1 MPDPVDST
9 DAAPR
14 ESVPAPASSPPR
26 QRRPARWPWL
36 LLVAALALAV
46 GWYWWNQRSA
56 ADDGTAT
63 APEASAAPIATG
75 IDLATLQRNL
85 DDAARVNRALREQVL
100 GLTQRVGLVEDG
112 LAGMERGA
120 APGVDAVRLAEA
132 DFLLRLGEERLR
144 LFGDVAG
151 ARASFE
157 LADAQLA
164 EVADPRATS
173 VRQTL
178 ALERDALAAIAVA
191 DLPVILGRLDGLA
204 AGVSRWPLRSRDGAP
219 VADGAAQPGWWRRA
233 AGSVDRYFR
242 VRRIDPHEHAAG
254 GPLLR
259 ERMMLDLSRAR
270 LLLLRG
276 EGGMALRAIDAV
288 RTSLQAEFDAADEGV
303 AAALTVLDEI
313 RSAPLAPALPAL
325 GESRRELARLRG
337 LPERAAPVDT
347 ATDADAMAAPTI
359 PQEAVPAEAPAE
371 EHLDVL
377 PPGAV
382 DSAAG
387 DVAPAADEDSA
398 GSTPD
403 SLPQG

>member
-1 MPDPVDST
+1 
-9 DAAPR
+9 
-14 ESVPAPASSPPR
+14 
-26 QRRPARWPWL
+26 
-36 LLVAALALAV
+36 
-46 GWYWWNQRSA
+46 
-56 ADDGTAT
+56 
-63 APEASAAPIATG
+63 
-75 IDLATLQRNL
+75 
-85 DDAARVNRALREQVL
+85 
-100 GLTQRVGLVEDG
+100 
-112 LAGMERGA
+112 
-120 APGVDAVRLAEA
+120 
-132 DFLLRLGEERLR
+132 
-144 LFGDVAG
+144 
-151 ARASFE
+151 
-157 LADAQLA
+157 
-164 EVADPRATS
+164 
-173 VRQTL
+173 
-178 ALERDALAAIAVA
+178 
-191 DLPVILGRLDGLA
+191 
-204 AGVSRWPLRSRDGAP
+204 
-219 VADGAAQPGWWRRA
+219 
-233 AGSVDRYFR
+233 
-242 VRRIDPHEHAAG
+242 
-254 GPLLR
+254 
-259 ERMMLDLSRAR
+259 MMLDLSRAR